1 MAQGVSHFICPQLYD
16 DDEGQTPLH
25 MAIVAGHL
33 DVVEILIRDAS
44 HHLDMKSRDEGMTAL
59 HYAAQGGHVAILQAL
74 LDAGASVDIV
84 DFEGR
89 MPLYRALHEGH
100 RDAANML
107 KEEEDGRSIDQ

>member
-89 MPLYRALHEGH
+89 MPPLQGPPRGSPGCRKHAEGRRGWSEH
-100 RDAANML
+100 R
-107 KEEEDGRSIDQ
+107 